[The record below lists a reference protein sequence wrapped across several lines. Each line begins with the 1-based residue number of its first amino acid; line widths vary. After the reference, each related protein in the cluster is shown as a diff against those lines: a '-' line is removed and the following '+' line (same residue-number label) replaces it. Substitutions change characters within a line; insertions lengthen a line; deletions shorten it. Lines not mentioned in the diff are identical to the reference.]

1 MLQTNSVNPR
11 NNPIALVLSTKEYDR
26 GKKLLEEKWECCQG
40 MGLSFG
46 YNQVED
52 LSGMMSSNELIH
64 LLIDTVAFNGNL
76 LLNVGPK
83 GDGTIP
89 ESQKQR
95 LLDIGRWLGIYGNAI
110 YNTTPYSKQ
119 KEELST
125 GEFVYYTQNTSS
137 VFLIIDAPKPG
148 DSELRIP
155 ALPCKIASM
164 KNPGNIIA
172 GFTEKANHWL
182 ISLHQIPEDSTPIVF
197 SFSK

>member
-1 MLQTNSVNPR
+1 
-11 NNPIALVLSTKEYDR
+11 
-26 GKKLLEEKWECCQG
+26 

>member
-1 MLQTNSVNPR
+1 
-11 NNPIALVLSTKEYDR
+11 
-26 GKKLLEEKWECCQG
+26 

-119 KEELST
+119 KKKNFQRENS
-125 GEFVYYTQNTSS
+125 FIIRKNTSS
-137 VFLIIDAPKPG
+137 VFLLLMLQNQETANCVYQ
-148 DSELRIP
+148 
-155 ALPCKIASM
+155 PC
-164 KNPGNIIA
+164 
-172 GFTEKANHWL
+172 H
-182 ISLHQIPEDSTPIVF
+182 VR
-197 SFSK
+197 

>member
-1 MLQTNSVNPR
+1 MTV
-11 NNPIALVLSTKEYDR
+11 A
-26 GKKLLEEKWECCQG
+26 KKLLEEKWECCQG

-95 LLDIGRWLGIYGNAI
+95 LLDIGRWLGI
-110 YNTTPYSKQ
+110 
-119 KEELST
+119 
-125 GEFVYYTQNTSS
+125 
-137 VFLIIDAPKPG
+137 
-148 DSELRIP
+148 
-155 ALPCKIASM
+155 
-164 KNPGNIIA
+164 
-172 GFTEKANHWL
+172 
-182 ISLHQIPEDSTPIVF
+182 
-197 SFSK
+197 